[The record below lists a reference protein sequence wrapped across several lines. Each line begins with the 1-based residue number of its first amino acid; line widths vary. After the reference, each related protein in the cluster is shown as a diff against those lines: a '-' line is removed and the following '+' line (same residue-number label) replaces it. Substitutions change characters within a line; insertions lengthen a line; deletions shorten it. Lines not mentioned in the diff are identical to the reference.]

1 MKDARPA
8 EQFESIAV
16 RYMNRF
22 AIEEDDQ
29 FEIAAIQNVDGWNK
43 NDVIEKLDKAM
54 QAVENLTKQQNQGI
68 DYFHRRESHS
78 SIFSLKSHC
87 LVQEY
92 MYGMIYYAEN

>member
-1 MKDARPA
+1 MKKKASPHDN
-8 EQFESIAV
+8 QSESLAV

-29 FEIAAIQNVDGWNK
+29 FEIAAIQAVDFLEE

-68 DYFHRRESHS
+68 DYFHRIKENRIPVFSA
-78 SIFSLKSHC
+78 SIVIVLFNNTR
-87 LVQEY
+87 VE
-92 MYGMIYYAEN
+92 

>member
-8 EQFESIAV
+8 EQSESIAV

-29 FEIAAIQNVDGWNK
+29 FEIAAIQTLDSEYDE

-54 QAVENLTKQQNQGI
+54 QAVENLAKQQNQGMG
-68 DYFHRRESHS
+68 YFHRTYANR
-78 SIFSLKSHC
+78 IPVFSASKVTVLLK
-87 LVQEY
+87 
-92 MYGMIYYAEN
+92 NT

>member
-1 MKDARPA
+1 MKDARPE

-29 FEIAAIQNVDGWNK
+29 FEIAAIQTVDSWNE

-54 QAVENLTKQQNQGI
+54 QAVENLTNQQNKGSEFFIDLFII
-68 DYFHRRESHS
+68 DYR
-78 SIFSLKSHC
+78 L
-87 LVQEY
+87 L
-92 MYGMIYYAEN
+92 

>member
-1 MKDARPA
+1 M
-8 EQFESIAV
+8 AV

-29 FEIAAIQNVDGWNK
+29 FEIAAIQTMDIDNE

-68 DYFHRRESHS
+68 DYFHRT
-78 SIFSLKSHC
+78 
-87 LVQEY
+87 
-92 MYGMIYYAEN
+92 YANRIPVF